1 MGFKADIQATRSN
14 AAAGATAIIAPPVR
28 LRAISVASSGG
39 GDGFLE
45 LTTTSNTGTTL
56 LAIDVSNGDVINL
69 NLPED
74 GILFPQGVFIKTK
87 QNLTAFTLFT
97 DVYNAPGLTGQ
108 NG

>member
-1 MGFKADIQATRSN
+1 MKSDIQATRTA
-14 AAAGATAIIAPPVR
+14 AAAGATAVIAGPIRV
-28 LRAISVASSGG
+28 RAISIASSGG

-45 LTTTSNTGTTL
+45 LTTTSNAGTTL

>member
-1 MGFKADIQATRSN
+1 MSMKSDIQATRTA
-14 AAAGATAIIAPPVR
+14 AAAGATAVIAGPIRV
-28 LRAISVASSGG
+28 RAISVASSGG

-45 LTTTSNTGTTL
+45 LTTTSNAGTTL
-56 LAIDVSNGDVINL
+56 LAVDVPSGDVINL

-87 QNLTAFTLFT
+87 TNLTAFTLFT

>member
-1 MGFKADIQATRSN
+1 MGIKSDIQATRTN
-14 AAAGATAIIAPPVR
+14 AAAGATAVIAGPIRV
-28 LRAISVASSGG
+28 RAISVASSGR

-74 GILFPQGVFIKTK
+74 GILFPAGVYIKTK
-87 QNLTAFTLFT
+87 TNLTAFTLFT

>member
-1 MGFKADIQATRSN
+1 MGMKSDIQATRTN
-14 AAAGATAIIAPPVR
+14 AAAGATAVIAGPIRV
-28 LRAISVASSGG
+28 RAISIASSGG

-45 LTTTSNTGTTL
+45 LTTTSNAGTTL

-74 GILFPQGVFIKTK
+74 GILFPQGVYIKTK
-87 QNLTAFTLFT
+87 TNLTAFTLFT
-97 DVYNAPGLTGQ
+97 DVYDAPGLIGQ

>member
-1 MGFKADIQATRSN
+1 MSMKSDIQATRTA
-14 AAAGATAIIAPPVR
+14 AAAGATAVIAGPIRV
-28 LRAISVASSGG
+28 RAISVASSGG
-39 GDGFLE
+39 GGGFLE

-56 LAIDVSNGDVINL
+56 LAVDVPSGDVINL

>member
-1 MGFKADIQATRSN
+1 MKSDIQATRT
-14 AAAGATAIIAPPVR
+14 AADAGATAVIAGPIRV
-28 LRAISVASSGG
+28 RAISVASSGG

-45 LTTTSNTGTTL
+45 LTTTSNAGTTL
-56 LAIDVSNGDVINL
+56 LAVDVPSGDVINL

-74 GILFPQGVFIKTK
+74 GILFPAGVFIKTK

-97 DVYNAPGLTGQ
+97 DVYSAPRLTGQ

>member
-1 MGFKADIQATRSN
+1 MKSDIQATRTA
-14 AAAGATAIIAPPVR
+14 AAAGATAVIAGPIRV
-28 LRAISVASSGG
+28 RAISVASSGG

-45 LTTTSNTGTTL
+45 LTTTSNAGTTL
-56 LAIDVSNGDVINL
+56 LAVDVPSGDVINL

-87 QNLTAFTLFT
+87 TNLTAFTLFT

>member
-1 MGFKADIQATRSN
+1 MAAKSDIQATRSA
-14 AAAGATAIIAPPVR
+14 AAAGATAVITGPIRV
-28 LRAISVASSGG
+28 RAISVASSGG

-45 LTTTSNTGTTL
+45 LTTTSNAGTTL

-74 GILFPQGVFIKTK
+74 GILFPAGVYIKTK
-87 QNLTAFTLFT
+87 TNLTAFTLFT
-97 DVYNAPGLTGQ
+97 DKYSGPNLTGQ

>member
-1 MGFKADIQATRSN
+1 MAAKSDIQATRSA
-14 AAAGATAIIAPPVR
+14 AAAGATAVITGPIRV
-28 LRAISVASSGG
+28 RAISVASSGG

-45 LTTTSNTGTTL
+45 LTTTSNAGTTL

-74 GILFPQGVFIKTK
+74 GILFPAGVYIKTK
-87 QNLTAFTLFT
+87 TNLTAFTLFT